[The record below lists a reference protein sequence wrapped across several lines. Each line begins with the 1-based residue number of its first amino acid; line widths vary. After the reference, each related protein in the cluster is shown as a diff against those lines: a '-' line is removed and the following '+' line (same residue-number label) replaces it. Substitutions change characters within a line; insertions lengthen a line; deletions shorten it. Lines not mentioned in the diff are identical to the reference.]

1 MLKKFHEQFPSL
13 YYFYG
18 QGWRGQLPA
27 VPKTNDGTI
36 PHRLFLLLLTTTAM
50 SEAGA
55 LIRGAQS
62 VALGMGLAM
71 SGDDAKVQSA
81 ARGAVQQ
88 AYPERFD

>member
-1 MLKKFHEQFPSL
+1 MLKKFHEQFQGL

-36 PHRLFLLLLTTTAM
+36 PHRLFLLFLTTAAM
-50 SEAGA
+50 TEVGA
-55 LIRGAQS
+55 MLRGAQS

-81 ARGAVQQ
+81 ARAAVQQ
-88 AYPERFD
+88 AFPERFD